1 MKQSYNINARYSCL
15 PSIFKIPSGLFL
27 IFLSFGSLSSASS
40 TIQPSEMITIPAGEF
55 TMGSSNQDIEW
66 AAQQFFSE
74 SLDYYK
80 DETPAH
86 KRSLPKFEID
96 KTEVTLAQYSHYLEK
111 TGKQKPKFFDDER
124 FNQSSKPV
132 VGVTWQE
139 ANDYCIFFGKQL
151 PTEAQWE
158 KAARGPKVNYYPW
171 GNEPLNT
178 HANVRGKKDGF
189 RYTAPVGSYKD
200 GASVY
205 GVLDLAG
212 NAWEWTADWY
222 QPHPGNTI
230 HNDLY
235 GKTYKVIKGG
245 SWFSNLDLA
254 RVSVRGKNLPNRRQ
268 NYIGFRCVK

>member
-1 MKQSYNINARYSCL
+1 MMNFDKAKNTYVS
-15 PSIFKIPSGLFL
+15 PFFL
-27 IFLSFGSLSSASS
+27 ILGGILIVFTTINSSSASS
-40 TIQPSEMITIPAGEF
+40 AVPPTETEMVAIPEGEF
-55 TMGSSNQDIEW
+55 IMGSSRQDIEW
-66 AAQQFFSE
+66 AAQKFFSE
-74 SLDYYK
+74 SLDYYQ

-96 KTEVTLAQYSHYLEK
+96 KTEVTFAQYSSYLEK
-111 TGKQKPKFFDDER
+111 TGKQKPKLLDDKR
-124 FNQSSKPV
+124 FNQNSQPM
-132 VGVTWQE
+132 VGITWQE
-139 ANDYCIFFGKQL
+139 ANDYCHYFGKQL

-158 KAARGPKVNYYPW
+158 KAARGPKISYYPW
-171 GNEPLNT
+171 GNEPLKT

-189 RYTAPVGSYKD
+189 RYTAPVGSYKN

-222 QPHPGNTI
+222 QPHPGNTVK
-230 HNDLY
+230 NDLY
-235 GKTYKVIKGG
+235 GEKFKVIKGG

-254 RVSVRGKNLPNRRQ
+254 RISVRGKNLPDRRQ